1 MSLTYLMIM
10 KRKKAR
16 TGKKVSFIKQLNEK
30 LDKRLSDYLEAN
42 PCKSSSRQSKATKRG
57 TLVEDVVREEYLL
70 TNKNVDRVETQVFAS
85 EIDEFSNID
94 LVAHLFNGEVVY
106 IPCARDLWLG
116 TTQQDR
122 LQLVYYKH
130 KLWQTG
136 KALPQNVHVCYL
148 CSEDYNDYL
157 NQKTMNH
164 ARRKKKLQQ
173 TVKYL
178 ADSNILHNIDTLMSY
193 INKLGTK

>member
-1 MSLTYLMIM
+1 MSL
-10 KRKKAR
+10 
-16 TGKKVSFIKQLNEK
+16 IKEVNEK
-30 LDKRLSDYLEAN
+30 RDKHLSDYMEAN
-42 PCKSSSRQSKATKRG
+42 PCKSSSRQSKATKGG
-57 TLVEDVVREEYLL
+57 TLIEDVVKDYLL
-70 TNKNVDRVETQVFAS
+70 NNKNVVRVETQVFAN

-94 LVAHLFNGEVVY
+94 LVAHLSNGEVVY
-106 IPCARDLWLG
+106 IPCVKDLWTG
-116 TTQQDR
+116 TQQQDR
-122 LQLVYYKH
+122 LQLIYYKH
-130 KLWQTG
+130 KLLWQTE

-157 NQKTMNH
+157 NQKTRKH
-164 ARRKKKLQQ
+164 ARRKPKLQQ